1 MSLAGF
7 GNDGSRVF
15 VNYYALSKEED
26 KAQYEDLINDSEI
39 IITREEFTYDKSG
52 KPTITIWWKKEN

>member
-7 GNDGSRVF
+7 NSEDSRVF
-15 VNYYALSKEED
+15 VNYYKLSKDED
-26 KAQYEDLINDSEI
+26 KAQYEDLINNSEI

-52 KPTITIWWKKEN
+52 KPTITIWWKKED

>member
-7 GNDGSRVF
+7 GNDDSRVF

-52 KPTITIWWKKEN
+52 KPTITIW